1 MKHGRHFRK
10 LGKDASHRWAM
21 MRTMVTQLIEHER
34 IQTTVAKA
42 KELRRVA
49 DRVVTFAKEGGLRA
63 RRKAAAVVR
72 TDAMVN
78 KLFTDLAE
86 RYKER
91 PGGFTRFL
99 QIGQRKSDSA
109 SMAYIEYVD
118 RDGELRPARPATGF
132 GLSWAAKEY
141 VNSQL
146 ASRKRHGDVR
156 AVLSPGADAA
166 AKALA
171 EPPKEEKK

>member
-1 MKHGRHFRK
+1 
-10 LGKDASHRWAM
+10 M

-42 KELRRVA
+42 QELRRVA
-49 DRVVTFAKEGGLRA
+49 DRVVPFATEGSLRA

-78 KLFTDLAE
+78 KLFTELAE
-86 RYKER
+86 WYKER
-91 PGGFTRFL
+91 PGGFTRVL

-109 SMAYIEYVD
+109 AMAYIEYVD

-132 GLSWAAKEY
+132 GLSWAAK
-141 VNSQL
+141 
-146 ASRKRHGDVR
+146 
-156 AVLSPGADAA
+156 AA
-166 AKALA
+166 A
-171 EPPKEEKK
+171 EPPKEEK

>member
-1 MKHGRHFRK
+1 MKRCTSPM
-10 LGKDASHRWAM
+10 A
-21 MRTMVTQLIEHER
+21 V
-34 IQTTVAKA
+34 
-42 KELRRVA
+42 LRL
-49 DRVVTFAKEGGLRA
+49 VVVVL
-63 RRKAAAVVR
+63 AA
-72 TDAMVN
+72 T
-78 KLFTDLAE
+78 LA
-86 RYKER
+86 
-91 PGGFTRFL
+91 PSVP
-99 QIGQRKSDSA
+99 I
-109 SMAYIEYVD
+109 
-118 RDGELRPARPATGF
+118 ARPATGF

>member
-1 MKHGRHFRK
+1 
-10 LGKDASHRWAM
+10 
-21 MRTMVTQLIEHER
+21 
-34 IQTTVAKA
+34 
-42 KELRRVA
+42 
-49 DRVVTFAKEGGLRA
+49 
-63 RRKAAAVVR
+63 
-72 TDAMVN
+72 MVN

-91 PGGFTRFL
+91 PGGFTRVL